1 MQDNIASPCGIK
13 PQAFFNDTF
22 KLYKDGQ
29 RLTIDRQLGTSITAV
44 DSARG
49 PSSTTT
55 QWIDP
60 SSEHF
65 KLHMMDSSLTT
76 KKKVWGV
83 IRNTLKAGNY

>member
-1 MQDNIASPCGIK
+1 M
-13 PQAFFNDTF
+13 TV
-22 KLYKDGQ
+22 
-29 RLTIDRQLGTSITAV
+29 DRKLGTKITAV

-65 KLHMMDSSLTT
+65 QLHMMDGSLTT

-83 IRNTLKAGNY
+83 IRNTLKAGTY